1 MKSTFVFCFC
11 FFFFSF
17 CHGQK
22 NFKPGYVVLNSRDSL
37 RGEIDYGNWDYNPKT
52 VTFREKG
59 NTQVYKIADL
69 PGFGVDGEDVYQRY
83 IVSFHNS
90 PAELATAKKNFGEE
104 LITDTVW
111 LRLLYTGEKKLYELN
126 TGDRPYFFIHDKED
140 NPRELIFRVRL
151 TDGVLYRDEQYKNL
165 LTTYI
170 PENDNGSLTRILE
183 KLDYRQKDLVE
194 FFEKING
201 GSGQKRQSTKVR
213 AKIDLSS
220 GISLQDYYTP
230 TGGYY
235 GLSNFN
241 FSYTPGIRAGI
252 GITLQSKRS
261 YGRFRSRSGI
271 NIAYR
276 QLNGK
281 EIQNNGSSGK
291 IDGYLLTLEPTIGFE
306 YIFNPLQPI
315 TFSIGPEFGFNIV
328 LKDQITQTNKDQS
341 GVVINERNLPAKSGF
356 LIGGIN
362 FTVGGKFGK
371 LILQP
376 SLISEVLDVPV
387 NSLTGSSVSLLYRF
401 YIN

>member
-52 VTFREKG
+52 VTFREKE

-69 PGFGVDGEDVYQRY
+69 PGFGVEGEDVYHRY

-90 PAELATAKKNFGEE
+90 PAELATAKKNFGDA

-111 LRLLYTGEKKLYELN
+111 LRLIYTGEKQLYELN
-126 TGDRPYFFIHDKED
+126 TGDRPYFFIREKED

-170 PENDNGSLTRILE
+170 PENDNGSLARMLE
-183 KLDYRQKDLVE
+183 KLDYKQKDLVA

-201 GSGQKRQSTKVR
+201 GSGAKIKSTKNR
-213 AKIDLSS
+213 SRTDLSA
-220 GISLQDYYTP
+220 
-230 TGGYY
+230 
-235 GLSNFN
+235 GLSLLHFN
-241 FSYTPGIRAGI
+241 SPSRAWETSFKNTLGFRGGI
-252 GITLQSKRS
+252 GITVFSNRS
-261 YGRFRSRSGI
+261 YGRFQSRGGI

-276 QLNGK
+276 NILSKENQGPLNNTTVKG
-281 EIQNNGSSGK
+281 NF
-291 IDGYLLTLEPTIGFE
+291 LTLEPTIGFE
-306 YIFNPLQPI
+306 YTFNPLQKVS
-315 TFSIGPEFGFNIV
+315 FSIGPEVGYNIV
-328 LKDQITQTNKDQS
+328 LKKKMEAVSIDPVTSTRSVFSFAAN
-341 GVVINERNLPAKSGF
+341 SGF
-356 LIGGIN
+356 LVGGFNIAA
-362 FTVGGKFGK
+362 TGKFGK
-371 LILQP
+371 LILQV
-376 SLISEVLDVPV
+376 SLISEVLDVPT
-387 NSLTGSSVSLLYRF
+387 NTLTGSSISLLYRF